1 MIQPMFHKHI
11 LDSKDSDHGNITT
24 QYFASLYVTVGAD
37 QTYKF
42 EWIYRATNNTCDNI
56 LDQKDNITIK

>member
-1 MIQPMFHKHI
+1 MKTMIQPMLHKHI

-24 QYFASLYVTVGAD
+24 QYFASLYVTFGAD

-42 EWIYRATNNTCDNI
+42 EWIYTTYKQYLR
-56 LDQKDNITIK
+56 